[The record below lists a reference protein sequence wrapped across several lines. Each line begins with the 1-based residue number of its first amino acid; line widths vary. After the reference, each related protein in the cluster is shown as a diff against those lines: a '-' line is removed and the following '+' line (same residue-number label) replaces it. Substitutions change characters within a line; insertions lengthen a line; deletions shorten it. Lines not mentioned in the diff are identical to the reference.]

1 MLGYLFYIVSY
12 LATYLH
18 KHRPTHFLGTNV
30 ATHLVHFCQ
39 SHEVPPPLGLVSLT
53 KLKIL
58 LLGLNH

>member
-30 ATHLVHFCQ
+30 ATHLVNLCQ
-39 SHEVPPPLGLVSLT
+39 SQEVPPPAPLMIS
-53 KLKIL
+53 IFD
-58 LLGLNH
+58 